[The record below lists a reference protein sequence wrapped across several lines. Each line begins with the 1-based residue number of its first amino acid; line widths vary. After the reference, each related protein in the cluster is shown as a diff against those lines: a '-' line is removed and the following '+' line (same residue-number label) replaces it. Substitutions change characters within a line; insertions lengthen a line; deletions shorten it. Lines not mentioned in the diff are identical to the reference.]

1 MAVYSAVLIGT
12 GYIGNPNVTVT
23 EGNGAGTL
31 NQLLSSV
38 GNEKYVIDGMDLW
51 SDNIDQLSQPIG
63 LVQQNI
69 NGNQCS
75 QLVVPQKPVTS
86 IANVLPGVK
95 LGNYPLTED
104 TRINY
109 TVLPGATVRMTVNIN
124 KEVRNDFSLTAEL
137 IKAGGHSIK
146 PDVLR
151 ELGYREPEEIN
162 EILNQKKKKAKT
174 VNIQTCLEPEPKK
187 QQPAPV
193 KSDVSG
199 KILLAGLLMTA
210 GVMFVHFKTGGQ
222 AALTFIK

>member
-1 MAVYSAVLIGT
+1 MPTYSAVLIGT

-69 NGNQCS
+69 NGNQCG
-75 QLVVPQKPVTS
+75 QIVVPQKPVTS
-86 IANVLPGVK
+86 IANVLPGIK

-109 TVLPGATVRMTVNIN
+109 TVLPGATVKMTVNIN
-124 KEVRNDFSLTAEL
+124 KQVRNDFSLTAEL

-162 EILNQKKKKAKT
+162 EILNQQKKKGKT

-187 QQPAPV
+187 QQPAP
-193 KSDVSG
+193 
-199 KILLAGLLMTA
+199 KIDDHSVNILIAGLIMMAAT
-210 GVMFVHFKTGGQ
+210 MFIYSKSGGR